1 MQRIDKS
8 SIKSHCWRE
17 WRCCCSTHCRWILH
31 SKVGSYEAKAYESVT
46 STWLVTIG
54 LSVRD
59 AGGSSSTCM
68 HVRCY
73 APHQLQSYNFCTC
86 SVHLRDVKITLRL
99 LSLNFTRQ
107 FRRPIPSVIW
117 LPWSKWIQCL
127 PSAHF
132 WKAQLTGSH
141 HWKTNISKTL
151 WELMRPAISLTLF
164 TSSP

>member
-1 MQRIDKS
+1 MQGIDKS
-8 SIKSHCWRE
+8 SIKSHCCRE

-127 PSAHF
+127 PLQLISGKLN
-132 WKAQLTGSH
+132 WPDPIIGKRIYPSLCGSSCAQQ
-141 HWKTNISKTL
+141 
-151 WELMRPAISLTLF
+151 
-164 TSSP
+164 SP